1 MTESGTGNDTSANG
15 DPQTG
20 IMPFRFD
27 LLATIAQPSVAMA
40 ADMNGKLLEG
50 VAASTKEWG
59 DFLNRRL
66 AANMALPQQVAVCNT
81 ADEMQKVCS
90 EFFQEVSAHCRDE
103 VTRINMNL
111 TGEVVKAMQ
120 RLSKE
125 AARLSFST

>member
-1 MTESGTGNDTSANG
+1 MTKSSTGYATSATG
-15 DPQTG
+15 DSQTG

-66 AANMALPQQVAVCNT
+66 AAKHGAA
-81 ADEMQKVCS
+81 AAGCS
-90 EFFQEVSAHCRDE
+90 LQNGRRNAEGLFPRSSRRPLHTVGMR
-103 VTRINMNL
+103 
-111 TGEVVKAMQ
+111 
-120 RLSKE
+120 
-125 AARLSFST
+125 